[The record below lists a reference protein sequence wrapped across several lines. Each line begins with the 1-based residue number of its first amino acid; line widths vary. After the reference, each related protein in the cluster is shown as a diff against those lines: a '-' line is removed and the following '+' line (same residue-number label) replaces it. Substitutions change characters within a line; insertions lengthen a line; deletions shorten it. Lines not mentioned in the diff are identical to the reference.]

1 MIYVVALWLCCMGSA
16 FAQTADRV
24 AAVVNDDVIALSEV
38 YELGSEF
45 IERRCPAVIADPVV
59 CYAEA
64 ETEVLETLIKWSLV
78 RQELSRLK
86 MGITADEVE
95 SAIGTMVSENNFE
108 SRDALKQYIEEM
120 GGGWDPYVD
129 QLKDTLR
136 MQRFKQAILA
146 PRVTISEDE
155 LLDIYQRTARRDR
168 REAVAIDAFGVVLP
182 AAADDAT
189 HDAIRADT
197 RKLWQ
202 ELTSGAVAWE
212 QAVMAYDAAGLHDV
226 VSGRMYKVGELN
238 EELDTAVFE
247 AALGDILEPV
257 EVGSVLFV
265 VRLLDR
271 KMVDGDLQPLEEI
284 RGQLQD
290 QLFQFKLEQV
300 EEEWYGR
307 AKRQAAVRVMLGQE

>member
-1 MIYVVALWLCCMGSA
+1 MRSVVALWLCFAGSA

-45 IERRCPAVIADPVV
+45 IERRCPAVIADPVA
-59 CYAEA
+59 CYLEA
-64 ETEVLETLIKWSLV
+64 ETEVLQTLIKWSLV
-78 RQELSRLK
+78 RQELRRLN
-86 MGITADEVE
+86 MAITAEEVE
-95 SAIGTMVSENNFE
+95 SAVATMVSENNFE
-108 SRDALKQYIEEM
+108 NRDALKKYIEEM
-120 GGGWDPYVD
+120 GGGWDPYID

-155 LLDIYQRTARRDR
+155 LLDVYQRSARRDR
-168 REAVAIDAFGVVLP
+168 REAVAIDAFGVLLP
-182 AAADDAT
+182 AGADEAT

-197 RKLWQ
+197 RMLWQ
-202 ELTSGAVAWE
+202 ELNSGEVPWD
-212 QAVMAYDAAGLHDV
+212 QAVLAYDAAGLHGV
-226 VSGRMYKVGELN
+226 VTGKMYRAGELN
-238 EELDTAVFE
+238 EELDAAVFE
-247 AALGDILEPV
+247 AALGDVLEPV

-284 RGQLQD
+284 RVQLQD
-290 QLFQFKLEQV
+290 QLFQFKLEQA
-300 EEEWYGR
+300 EEEWFGR
-307 AKRQAAVRVMLGQE
+307 AKRQAAVRVMLGQG

>member
-1 MIYVVALWLCCMGSA
+1 MKCVVALWLCFVGSA

-45 IERRCPAVIADPVV
+45 IERRCPAVIADPVT
-59 CYAEA
+59 CYLEA
-64 ETEVLETLIKWSLV
+64 ETEVLQTLIKWSLV
-78 RQELSRLK
+78 RQELGRLN
-86 MGITADEVE
+86 MGITAEEVE

-108 SRDALKQYIEEM
+108 DRDALKKYIEEM

-182 AAADDAT
+182 AGVDEET
-189 HDAIRADT
+189 RDAIREDT
-197 RKLWQ
+197 RSLWK
-202 ELTSGAVAWE
+202 ELNAGEVPWD
-212 QAVMAYDAAGLHDV
+212 QAVRAYDAAGLHGV
-226 VSGRMYKVGELN
+226 VSGRMYRAGELN
-238 EELDTAVFE
+238 EELDAAVFQAE
-247 AALGDILEPV
+247 LGDVLEPV

-290 QLFQFKLEQV
+290 QLFQFKLEQA

>member
-1 MIYVVALWLCCMGSA
+1 MMYVVALWLCCMGSA

-182 AAADDAT
+182 AAADGAT

-202 ELTSGAVAWE
+202 ELTSGAVAWD